1 VSEDAQENPQDDLGF
16 APPGAE
22 EQERMVEAM
31 LFSSVEP
38 ISAAVMEAR
47 MPRGSDAA
55 LALRRLEARY
65 AGRGVTLVRV
75 AGKWAFRTASDL
87 GFLLRSE
94 ETATRKLSRAA
105 VETLSIIAY
114 HQPATRAEIEEVRGV
129 AVSRGTLDLLLDL
142 EWIRLGRRRE
152 TPGRPVTFVTTDAF
166 LDHFG
171 LESVR
176 DLPGVQELKAAGLLD
191 AQPQGGIAVR
201 PVPPEEDEDD
211 DGPEEDQAD
220 LF

>member
-1 VSEDAQENPQDDLGF
+1 MSDADQEDLGF
-16 APPGAE
+16 APPDAD
-22 EQERMVEAM
+22 EQERMIEAM
-31 LFSSVEP
+31 LFSTVEP
-38 ISAAVMEAR
+38 LSAEAMERR

-55 LALRRLEARY
+55 EALRRLEAHY
-65 AGRGVTLVRV
+65 AGRGVTLIRV

-152 TPGRPVTFVTTDAF
+152 TPGRPVTFVTTEAF

-201 PVPPEEDEDD
+201 VAEDD
-211 DGPEEDQAD
+211 DDDDETVDEDQSD

>member
-1 VSEDAQENPQDDLGF
+1 VSDEQQDALGF
-16 APPGAE
+16 APPGPDN
-22 EQERMVEAM
+22 QERMVEAM

-38 ISAAVMEAR
+38 LSAAAMEAR

-55 LALRRLEARY
+55 EALRRLEVRY

-105 VETLSIIAY
+105 VETLAIIAY
-114 HQPATRAEIEEVRGV
+114 HQPATRGEIEEVRGV

-152 TPGRPVTFVTTDAF
+152 TPGRPVTFVTTEAF

-171 LESVR
+171 LENVR

-191 AQPQGGIAVR
+191 AQPDGGFAVR
-201 PVPPEEDEDD
+201 PAEDDEDD
-211 DGPEEDQAD
+211 DDETVDEDQAD

>member
-1 VSEDAQENPQDDLGF
+1 MTGEDKAALGF
-16 APPGAE
+16 APPDLDA
-22 EQERMVEAM
+22 QERMVEAM

-38 ISAAVMEAR
+38 LAVEAMEKR

-55 LALRRLEARY
+55 EAVRRLEARY

-94 ETATRKLSRAA
+94 ETTTRKLSRAA

-152 TPGRPVTFVTTDAF
+152 TPGRPVTFITTDAF

-171 LESVR
+171 LDSVR

-191 AQPQGGIAVR
+191 AQPKGIVSSHA
-201 PVPPEEDEDD
+201 PEDDEDD
-211 DGPEEDQAD
+211 DDTPEADQAD

>member
-1 VSEDAQENPQDDLGF
+1 MNDDAQDALGF
-16 APPGAE
+16 APPGLD

-38 ISAAVMEAR
+38 LSADVMERR

-55 LALRRLEARY
+55 EALRRLEARY

-87 GFLLRSE
+87 SFLLRSE

-105 VETLSIIAY
+105 IETLSIIAY

-152 TPGRPVTFVTTDAF
+152 TPGRPVTFITTEAF

-171 LESVR
+171 LQSVR

-191 AQPQGGIAVR
+191 AQPQSGLAVR
-201 PVPPEEDEDD
+201 FAEADD
-211 DGPEEDQAD
+211 DDDDDATDEDQAD

>member
-1 VSEDAQENPQDDLGF
+1 MSAEETLQF
-16 APPGAE
+16 APPSLD

-38 ISAAVMEAR
+38 LSAEAMERR
-47 MPRGSDAA
+47 MPRGANAA
-55 LALRRLEARY
+55 EALRRLEAHY
-65 AGRGVTLVRV
+65 QGRGVTLIRV

-87 GFLLRSE
+87 SFLLRSE
-94 ETATRKLSRAA
+94 ETATKKLSRAA
-105 VETLSIIAY
+105 IETLSIIAY

-129 AVSRGTLDLLLDL
+129 AVSRGTLDLLLDM

-152 TPGRPVTFVTTDAF
+152 SPGRPVTFVTTDAF

-176 DLPGVQELKAAGLLD
+176 DLPGIEELKAAGLLD
-191 AQPQGGIAVR
+191 AQPKGGFAVR
-201 PVPPEEDEDD
+201 EAPEDDEDD
-211 DGPEEDQAD
+211 DDAPDVDQAD

>member
-1 VSEDAQENPQDDLGF
+1 VTDDDPSF
-16 APPGAE
+16 EPPAPD

-38 ISAAVMEAR
+38 LSAETMERR

-55 LALRRLEARY
+55 EAVRRLEARY
-65 AGRGVTLVRV
+65 AGRGVVLMRV

-94 ETATRKLSRAA
+94 ESATRKLSRAA
-105 VETLSIIAY
+105 VETLSIVAY

-152 TPGRPVTFVTTDAF
+152 TPGRPVTFVTTDGF

-176 DLPGVQELKAAGLLD
+176 DLPGIQELKAAGLLD
-191 AQPQGGIAVR
+191 AQPRGALGVR
-201 PVPPEEDEDD
+201 SVEEEDGE

>member
-1 VSEDAQENPQDDLGF
+1 MWSARKSTRWRTPCAASASPS
-16 APPGAE
+16 APRSTGPG
-22 EQERMVEAM
+22 
-31 LFSSVEP
+31 
-38 ISAAVMEAR
+38 
-47 MPRGSDAA
+47 AA

>member
-1 VSEDAQENPQDDLGF
+1 MSDGSEQKGLGF
-16 APPGAE
+16 APPDAD

-31 LFSSVEP
+31 LFSTVEPLSVE
-38 ISAAVMEAR
+38 AMEKR

-55 LALRRLEARY
+55 EAVRRLEARY
-65 AGRGVTLVRV
+65 AGRGVTLIRV

-152 TPGRPVTFVTTDAF
+152 TPGRPVTFVTTEMF

-176 DLPGVQELKAAGLLD
+176 DLPGIQELKAAGLLN

-201 PVPPEEDEDD
+201 ETEEDD
-211 DGPEEDQAD
+211 DDETVDEDQSD

>member
-1 VSEDAQENPQDDLGF
+1 MSDADQEDLGF
-16 APPGAE
+16 APPDAD
-22 EQERMVEAM
+22 EQERMIEAM
-31 LFSSVEP
+31 LFSTVEP
-38 ISAAVMEAR
+38 LSAEAMERR

-55 LALRRLEARY
+55 EALRRLEAHY
-65 AGRGVTLVRV
+65 AGRGVTLIRV

-152 TPGRPVTFVTTDAF
+152 TPGRPVTFVTTEAF

-201 PVPPEEDEDD
+201 VAEEDD
-211 DGPEEDQAD
+211 DDDETVDEDQSD

>member
-1 VSEDAQENPQDDLGF
+1 MTDDDPSF
-16 APPGAE
+16 EPPAPD

-38 ISAAVMEAR
+38 LSAETMERR

-55 LALRRLEARY
+55 EAVRRLEARY
-65 AGRGVTLVRV
+65 AGRGVVLMRV

-94 ETATRKLSRAA
+94 ESATRKLSRAA
-105 VETLSIIAY
+105 VETLSIVAY

-152 TPGRPVTFVTTDAF
+152 TPGRPVTFVTTDGF

-176 DLPGVQELKAAGLLD
+176 DLPGIQELKAAGLLD
-191 AQPQGGIAVR
+191 AQPRGALGVR
-201 PVPPEEDEDD
+201 SVEEEDGE